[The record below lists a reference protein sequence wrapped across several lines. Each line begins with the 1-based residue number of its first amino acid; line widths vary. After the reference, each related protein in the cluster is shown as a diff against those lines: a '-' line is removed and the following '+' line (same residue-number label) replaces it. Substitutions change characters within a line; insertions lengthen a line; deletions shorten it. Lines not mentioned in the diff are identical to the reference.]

1 MSKNEDFKL
10 LKIQTCV
17 LKVNIHCDGCKQ
29 KVKKLLQRIEGVYQ
43 VNIDA
48 EQQKVTVS
56 GSVDSATLIRKL
68 LRSGKHAEIWNQKSN
83 QNQNQNQN
91 QKQKQP
97 NGCVK
102 NENKNNSNIHNNN
115 KGGQNQGLNL
125 MKGLEAFKN
134 QRNFPAFA
142 CEDDGGDSF
151 GDDVDEDDDYEDEFR
166 FLREKANQVGLLR
179 QQAFDAANKKGK
191 LNNNVGNGNLN
202 PNMGMKGIPAAM
214 MDPRTMAAL
223 KMNNVG
229 EGKRVNDI
237 NTMMGLAG
245 FHANGGNNVSS
256 VSSAALGGNSNPN
269 GMGMG
274 MGGFQVQL
282 PNSGFPTGG
291 LATGHHPSSM
301 MMNMGNSNGYN
312 QQYSNTPAS
321 IMMNMHNRQPQPQ
334 MMYQRSP
341 YIPPSTGYYYN
352 YNYAPAPYH
361 YSEPNYSDGQ
371 SATHVFDDENTSSC
385 SIM

>member
-1 MSKNEDFKL
+1 MS
-10 LKIQTCV
+10 I
-17 LKVNIHCDGCKQ
+17 
-29 KVKKLLQRIEGVYQ
+29 GVYQ

-56 GSVDSATLIRKL
+56 GSVDSATLIKKL

-97 NGCVK
+97 NGCIK
-102 NENKNNSNIHNNN
+102 NENKNNNNN

-134 QRNFPAFA
+134 QRNFPSFA
-142 CEDDGGDSF
+142 CEDDCGDSF
-151 GDDVDEDDDYEDEFR
+151 GDDDDEDADYEDKLR
-166 FLREKANQVGLLR
+166 FLRENALLR

-191 LNNNVGNGNLN
+191 MNNNVGNGNLN

-237 NTMMGLAG
+237 NTMMGLAE

-256 VSSAALGGNSNPN
+256 VSSAALLGGNSNPN
-269 GMGMG
+269 GMGMGMG

-352 YNYAPAPYH
+352 YNYAPAPYN
-361 YSEPNYSDGQ
+361 YSEPDYSDGQ
-371 SATHVFDDENTSSC
+371 SATHAFDDENTSSC

>member
-1 MSKNEDFKL
+1 M
-10 LKIQTCV
+10 
-17 LKVNIHCDGCKQ
+17 
-29 KVKKLLQRIEGVYQ
+29 
-43 VNIDA
+43 
-48 EQQKVTVS
+48 
-56 GSVDSATLIRKL
+56 DSATLIKKL

-83 QNQNQNQN
+83 QNQ
-91 QKQKQP
+91 KQKQP

-102 NENKNNSNIHNNN
+102 NENNNN
-115 KGGQNQGLNL
+115 KAGQNQGLNL

-134 QRNFPAFA
+134 QRNFPSFA

-151 GDDVDEDDDYEDEFR
+151 GDDDDEDDDYEDEMR

-179 QQAFDAANKKGK
+179 QQAFDAAADKKGK
-191 LNNNVGNGNLN
+191 MNNNVGNGNLN
-202 PNMGMKGIPAAM
+202 PNMGIKGIPAAM

-256 VSSAALGGNSNPN
+256 VSSAALGGNTNPN
-269 GMGMG
+269 GMG

-321 IMMNMHNRQPQPQ
+321 IMMNMNNRQPQPQ

-352 YNYAPAPYH
+352 YSYAPAPYN
-361 YSEPNYSDGQ
+361 YSDPNYSDGQ
-371 SATHVFDDENTSSC
+371 SATHVFDDEHTSSC

>member
-1 MSKNEDFKL
+1 M
-10 LKIQTCV
+10 
-17 LKVNIHCDGCKQ
+17 
-29 KVKKLLQRIEGVYQ
+29 
-43 VNIDA
+43 
-48 EQQKVTVS
+48 
-56 GSVDSATLIRKL
+56 DSATLIKKL

-83 QNQNQNQN
+83 QNQNQ
-91 QKQKQP
+91 KQKQP

-102 NENKNNSNIHNNN
+102 NDNNN
-115 KGGQNQGLNL
+115 NNNQGGQNQGLNL

-134 QRNFPAFA
+134 QRNFPSFA

-151 GDDVDEDDDYEDEFR
+151 GDNDDEDDDYDEMR

-179 QQAFDAANKKGK
+179 QQAFDAAANKKGK
-191 LNNNVGNGNLN
+191 MNNNVGNGNLN
-202 PNMGMKGIPAAM
+202 PNMGIQGIPAAM

-269 GMGMG
+269 GMG

-352 YNYAPAPYH
+352 YNYAPAPYN
-361 YSEPNYSDGQ
+361 YSDPNYSDGQ

>member
-1 MSKNEDFKL
+1 MS
-10 LKIQTCV
+10 I
-17 LKVNIHCDGCKQ
+17 
-29 KVKKLLQRIEGVYQ
+29 GVFQ

-56 GSVDSATLIRKL
+56 GSVDSATLIKKL
-68 LRSGKHAEIWNQKSN
+68 HRSGKHAEIWNQKSN

-91 QKQKQP
+91 QKQP

-102 NENKNNSNIHNNN
+102 NENNNNN

-134 QRNFPAFA
+134 QRNFPSFA

-151 GDDVDEDDDYEDEFR
+151 GDDDYEDELR
-166 FLREKANQVGLLR
+166 FVREKAKQVGLLR
-179 QQAFDAANKKGK
+179 QQAFDAANEKGK
-191 LNNNVGNGNLN
+191 MNNNVGNGNLN

-245 FHANGGNNVSS
+245 FHATNGGNNVSS
-256 VSSAALGGNSNPN
+256 VSSAAAAALGGNSNPN
-269 GMGMG
+269 GMGMGMG

-312 QQYSNTPAS
+312 QQYSNTPAPAS

-352 YNYAPAPYH
+352 YNYAPAPYN
-361 YSEPNYSDGQ
+361 YSEPDYSDGQ
-371 SATHVFDDENTSSC
+371 SAAATHVFDDESTSGC